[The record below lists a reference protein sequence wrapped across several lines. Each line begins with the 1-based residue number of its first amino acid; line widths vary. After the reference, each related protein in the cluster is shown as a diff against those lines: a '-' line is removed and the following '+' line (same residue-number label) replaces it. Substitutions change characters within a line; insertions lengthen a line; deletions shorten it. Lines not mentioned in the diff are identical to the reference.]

1 MFLSA
6 YYTQSSLANPNGT
19 CPLTAAAHLSSRV
32 TADTRRF
39 PPSHGTLRFH
49 IPWEPHR
56 AVPSSSHRAAAVQ
69 RLSPWQQPTQRCLPA
84 GISTLGALLCAVGMH
99 RPGSA
104 IQPAQLS
111 SAHLGET
118 APSVLPSVLQCLEP
132 LAGLGS
138 SSSPEGRPCDS
149 KPSESRPCDNASPGG
164 VLASTVPHC
173 PDLNPL
179 VGHPLHSSGQDSSSE
194 APRTALQAPTGSTAG

>member
-6 YYTQSSLANPNGT
+6 YYIQSSLENPNGT

-39 PPSHGTLRFH
+39 PPSHGTLCFH

-56 AVPSSSHRAAAVQ
+56 VVPSSSHRAAAVQ
-69 RLSPWQQPTQRCLPA
+69 QLSPWQQPTQRCLPA

-118 APSVLPSVLQCLEP
+118 APSVLPSVLQCLKP

-138 SSSPEGRPCDS
+138 SSSSEGRPCDS
-149 KPSESRPCDNASPGG
+149 ASAGG
-164 VLASTVPHC
+164 VLASTVLHC

-179 VGHPLHSSGQDSSSE
+179 VGHPLHLSGQDSSSE